1 MTTFYKAES
10 GNVLMLHM
18 RNYALLLLNKHDA
31 IAVGTA
37 ETPIEVSEGVRG
49 SKQFGDLTKHQS
61 PHL

>member
-1 MTTFYKAES
+1 
-10 GNVLMLHM
+10 MLHM

-37 ETPIEVSEGVRG
+37 ETPIEVSEGGRG